1 MFYKARFMNDRGIS
15 IVFPV
20 IFLWLLTGCGHLDTA
35 GHTNSL
41 EYLAYNDHPLCAR
54 EIFWLKE
61 GPQTRETSLI
71 RQACNRIKGQK
82 QIKGQK
88 RRELLHKAIDYI
100 WYNFRFDNWYLDKAF
115 MRTADEIFKDGVL
128 GGCSDFAV
136 VEVALFRA
144 LAIPARMVLTVN
156 MDWISA
162 YKTNELIIPSG
173 HVFIELY
180 LEKEWYLF
188 DPVYCILY
196 QDYDTDL
203 KNFPRKEC
211 FVIRVRDFF
220 DVGIKKLSDV
230 IQLYQAFALEFD
242 LR

>member
-1 MFYKARFMNDRGIS
+1 MFHKARGMNDREIL

-20 IFLWLLTGCGHLDTA
+20 VFLWLLTGCSRLDT
-35 GHTNSL
+35 GHSNSP
-41 EYLAYNDHPLCAR
+41 EYLAYKDYPLSAR

-61 GPQTRETSLI
+61 GPQTRMTSSI
-71 RQACNRIKGQK
+71 RQARDRIKGRN
-82 QIKGQK
+82 
-88 RRELLHKAIDYI
+88 RRELLHKAIDYV

-136 VEVALFRA
+136 AETALFRA
-144 LAIPARMVLTVN
+144 LGIPARMVLTVN
-156 MDWISA
+156 TDWMSA
-162 YKTNELIIPSG
+162 YKTNELIIPRG
-173 HVFIELY
+173 HVFVELY

-196 QDYDTDL
+196 QDYDPDM

-220 DVGIKKLSDV
+220 DVGIKNLSDV
-230 IQLYQAFALEFD
+230 IQIYQKFALEFD